1 MRESMRVYLLII
13 SFALLLQPAF
23 AIVPTMDIYQQSQ
36 DITAIADYA
45 QNIGAYVEKLSVLA
59 TQAEQIRQL
68 HGLEQVSA
76 AGNALCE
83 LCTPVD
89 QKKLTTYINQV
100 NSDLCSQFS
109 FAMQNITGI
118 SKSFNSLREIITQ
131 VYKNPKS
138 SGLALQQAAV
148 ETQMASQNTLTQIQL
163 LRAQQ
168 AQKQLAEQKLEQQN
182 TTAVYQG
189 FKNAGL

>member
-1 MRESMRVYLLII
+1 MRIYQLII
-13 SFALLLQPAF
+13 SFALLLQPAC

-45 QNIGAYVEKLSVLA
+45 NNIGAYVEKLSVLA
-59 TQAEQIRQL
+59 SQAEQIRQL

-118 SKSFNSLREIITQ
+118 SKSFDSIREIITQ
-131 VYKNPKS
+131 FTKNPKA

-148 ETQMASQNTLTQIQL
+148 QTQIASQNTLTQIQL
-163 LRAQQ
+163 LMAQQ
-168 AQKQLAEQKLEQQN
+168 AQKHLAEQKLEQQSN
-182 TTAVYQG
+182 KAAYQG
-189 FKNAGL
+189 FQHAGL